1 MKPSVLVVIPAR
13 GGSKAVPRKNLRSL
27 DGRPLIAH
35 AIATASSSKFAP
47 FVVVSSD
54 DDEILA
60 IARSLGCFALQRPPE
75 LAGDAVTLDPVVAH
89 ALEEACSTAG
99 RQFDIV
105 VTLQPTSPLL
115 GVATLDRAIDRLA
128 ADPDT
133 DTVLSGTDDRHL
145 RWTRVGGELIPL
157 YEERVNRQQLP
168 MAYRETGG
176 FLITRARHVTP
187 RSRIGARVTM
197 EVLKGPEAIDIDT
210 VHDFMLCE
218 AYLKRRRVAFVV
230 AGYPDIG
237 LGHVHNA
244 LALAGELVH
253 HELVFV
259 TPRGHDLAAD
269 AIEAHHYPV
278 VRQQVPSILDELI
291 TLSVDVVVN
300 DILDTDEA
308 YVLALKNA
316 GLRVINFEDLG
327 HGARH
332 ADLVINAIYPERR
345 FLPNHY
351 FGPRY
356 FLARNEFIVGA
367 TQSVR
372 PDVASV
378 LVTFGGTDPSDLTR
392 RVLAAI
398 GPYCAERSIAIDV
411 ILGRGYAHPPP
422 ASRDGVS
429 VYRDVRNISE
439 FMRRADVAF
448 TSAGRTVLELAL
460 VGTPSIVLAQNE
472 REVTHL
478 FATEA
483 NGFLNLG
490 LGARVEP
497 DELRAALADL
507 VDNATSRRRM
517 HELMQAADLR
527 HGRQR
532 VVALVE
538 DAIMG
543 R

>member
-1 MKPSVLVVIPAR
+1 MRPRVLIVIPAR
-13 GGSKAVPRKNLRSL
+13 GGSKAVPRKNVRTL

-35 AIATASSSKFAP
+35 AIATAASSNFRP
-47 FVVVSSD
+47 FVLVSSD

-60 IARSLGCFALQRPPE
+60 IARSLGCTALQRPPE
-75 LAGDAVTLDPVVAH
+75 LAGDDVTLDPVVAH
-89 ALEEACSTAG
+89 ALDAARSMTG
-99 RQFDIV
+99 KRIDIV

-115 GVATLDRAIDRLA
+115 SVATLDRAIDRLDG
-128 ADPDT
+128 DPAL

-145 RWTRVGGELIPL
+145 RWTRVDGELSPL
-157 YEERVNRQQLP
+157 YDERVNRQQLP
-168 MAYRETGG
+168 EAYRETGG

-187 RSRIGARVTM
+187 RSRIGNRVTM
-197 EVLKGPEAIDIDT
+197 EVLKGAEAIDIDT

-230 AGYPDIG
+230 AGYRDIG

-244 LALAGELVH
+244 LALASELVH

-269 AIEAHHYPV
+269 VIEAHNYPV
-278 VRQQVPSILDELI
+278 VRQRAPSILDELV

-300 DILDTDEA
+300 DILDTEEA
-308 YVLALKNA
+308 YVRALKDA
-316 GLRVINFEDLG
+316 GLTVINFEDLG
-327 HGARH
+327 NGARQ
-332 ADLVINAIYPERR
+332 ADLVVNAIYPERR

-356 FLARNEFIVGA
+356 FLARNEFVVGA
-367 TQSVR
+367 THSIR
-372 PDVASV
+372 PEVERV
-378 LVTFGGTDPSDLTR
+378 LVTFGGTDPSDLTKH
-392 RVLAAI
+392 VLAAI

-411 ILGRGYAHPPP
+411 VLGRGYSHPRP
-422 ASRDGVS
+422 AASDGVS
-429 VYRDVRNISE
+429 VHQDVRNISE
-439 FMRRADVAF
+439 YMRRADVAF

-460 VGTPSIVLAQNE
+460 IGTPSIVLAQNE
-472 REVTHL
+472 RELTHL

-507 VDNATSRRRM
+507 VDSAMSRRRM
-517 HELMQAADLR
+517 HELMQAPDLR